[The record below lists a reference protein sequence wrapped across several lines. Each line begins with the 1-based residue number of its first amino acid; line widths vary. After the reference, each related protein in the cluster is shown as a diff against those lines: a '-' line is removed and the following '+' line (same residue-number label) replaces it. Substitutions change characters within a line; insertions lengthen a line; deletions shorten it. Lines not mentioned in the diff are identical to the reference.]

1 MCAARG
7 LAAFPA
13 TPATCGLYVIDNAL
27 LGIDRLL
34 QILQAVSAAHS
45 NAGASDPTL
54 GKLVSLAIDQVSPIP
69 APRSWNAAHKNLF
82 VSLPRPLQ
90 VYVLDHDRQRE
101 VTLRR
106 AQQTAPKR

>member
-1 MCAARG
+1 M
-7 LAAFPA
+7 
-13 TPATCGLYVIDNAL
+13 IDNAL

-69 APRSWNAAHKNLF
+69 APRSWNAARQANLREI
-82 VSLPRPLQ
+82 PAPLQ
-90 VYVLDHDRQRE
+90 VV
-101 VTLRR
+101 V
-106 AQQTAPKR
+106 